1 MKNWMIMTFAAVTL
15 AGCADIPN
23 YQSAVKTPPPANLAG
38 NWQSMGPQK
47 GLVSKEAIASLM
59 ITAEGDTLDCRQWQR
74 VIAKPGKVTQL
85 DGDWVN
91 VTNQVRVMP
100 LELEGTQL
108 HYDKLVLQKV
118 QQPTAE
124 CQQALD
130 KQRAADAKAQEAATK
145 PGSSSGDKSSATGI
159 SQFDAHAAE
168 SSSATENTGS
178 GIPAIGSTS
187 SSDNSGTDA
196 TGDNTFSR

>member
-23 YQSAVKTPPPANLAG
+23 YQSAVKTPPPANLVG

-59 ITAEGDTLDCRQWQR
+59 ISAEGDTLDCRQWQR
-74 VIAKPGKVTQL
+74 VIAKPGKVTL
-85 DGDWVN
+85 LRGDWVN

-130 KQRAADAKAQEAATK
+130 KQRAAAAKTQDVAQK
-145 PGSSSGDKSSATGI
+145 PGTSAGNNSSAMGI
-159 SQFDAHAAE
+159 NTSDVNAAE
-168 SSSATENTGS
+168 SSSATDNYGS
-178 GIPAIGSTS
+178 GTPA
-187 SSDNSGTDA
+187 SDNNGTDA
-196 TGDNTFSR
+196 TSNNTFSR